1 MTNERPASWR
11 MPSPKQMDKLARE
24 AARRRDVGQPGP
36 APNYSLPGEPWD
48 AVLANPRAP
57 LADQIV
63 ITEKASQAKDV
74 RAAIGSRYGDVLPA
88 EGHLFDLLEPEDVVP
103 AWKRWSPILLRPEG
117 LYGTRPAE
125 GGNKAAKLKAIRE
138 ALRTAKRVWLATDC
152 DREGQLIGQEILEH
166 YEYGGE
172 VMRVLFTAQDSQ
184 TIRDAFDR
192 AKPNTE
198 YSRLYAA
205 AVARRQADQIYNL
218 SLTRTATVIL
228 GQGARRVIGVGRV
241 KTPTLAIVCKR
252 ELEIRNFVPLAYF
265 EIVATAK
272 VAGGQFQMRHAPQ
285 DRIVKP
291 EIAQDV
297 VEAAEG
303 FDGALAVRVEDKRQV
318 PPKLH
323 DLPSLQKLCGSRF
336 GWSASKTLEVAQEL
350 YDGQGKKIITYPR
363 AEVRYLP
370 QSLITDV
377 PRIIAG
383 LRVGQSFSTMP
394 VPEPPVI
401 RRGVSGT
408 FYDKGLEGAS
418 HHAVI
423 PNINTIDKLP
433 EVWPRLSF
441 DEKKLFDVIARAYLA
456 AQMPDFRYRQTTATL
471 DVHGFEFRAA
481 GRQPIDLGWRAAF
494 PEWQPADE
502 KGDEAQLLPS
512 LHNGETAQLQ
522 DPKIESKE
530 TRPPPRYNEGTLIEA
545 MQNAWRFV
553 DDEVLRDRL
562 KEAKGIG
569 TPATRAEIIGG
580 LKKQGFL
587 IAQGKNIV
595 PTETGVSL
603 FDVLKQADPALVDPG
618 VTAQLEC
625 LLDDVVLGKQ
635 EMVGAIDA
643 VCDVAE
649 RIISKLKEG
658 AAAGVPS
665 LLGSAVGDGTRTYPP
680 TPAMKR
686 FADSLVRQK
695 GIKPPPGY
703 KTSISICRKFLSEHA
718 PKKSAGETAGELDPK
733 SVSPAQLLY
742 AKKLAQGDGLIIP
755 DDARVNSAAMSAWI
769 DTNRGKKRRKV
780 NRKTSNRPV
789 GSAAPQAAPKR
800 SRKRKVNA
808 DAASTAP
815 MSANSSRTPLR
826 IPYGN
831 KEVALKLGARYGSG
845 GWYAPPGVDLSAF
858 GERGWL
864 L

>member
-1 MTNERPASWR
+1 
-11 MPSPKQMDKLARE
+11 MP
-24 AARRRDVGQPGP
+24 
-36 APNYSLPGEPWD
+36 N
-48 AVLANPRAP
+48 
-57 LADQIV
+57 QIV
-63 ITEKASQAKDV
+63 ITEKTSQAKDV
-74 RAAIGSRYGDVLPA
+74 RAAVGSRYGNILPA

-103 AWKRWSPILLRPEG
+103 AWKHWSPILLRPEG
-117 LYGTRPAE
+117 LYDTRPAE

-166 YEYGGE
+166 YKYRGE

-184 TIRDAFDR
+184 TIRDAFGR

-198 YSRLYAA
+198 YARLYAA

-228 GQGARRVIGVGRV
+228 GRGVRRVIGVGRV

-265 EIVATAK
+265 EVVATAK

-285 DRIVKP
+285 DRIVRR
-291 EIAQDV
+291 EIAEDV
-297 VEAAEG
+297 VKAAEG
-303 FDGALAVRVEDKRQV
+303 FEGALAVRVEDKRQG

-370 QSLITDV
+370 ASLISDV
-377 PRIIAG
+377 PRILAG
-383 LRVGQSFSTMP
+383 LRVGQSFSTIP

-401 RRGVSGT
+401 RKGASGT

-423 PNINTIDKLP
+423 PNVNTIDKLRD
-433 EVWPRLSF
+433 VWPGLSS

-456 AQMPDFRYRQTTATL
+456 ALMPDFLYRQTTATL
-471 DVHGFEFRAA
+471 DVRGFEFRAA

-502 KGDEAQLLPS
+502 KGDEAQLLPP
-512 LHNGETAQLQ
+512 LHHGEPAQLQ
-522 DPKIESKE
+522 EPKVEDKE

-553 DDEVLRDRL
+553 DDEALRERL

-569 TPATRAEIIGG
+569 TPATRAEIISG
-580 LKKQGFL
+580 LKKQSFL

-595 PTETGVSL
+595 PTETGLSL
-603 FDVLKQADPALVDPG
+603 FGILKQADPALVDPG

-625 LLDDVVLGKQ
+625 LLDDVVVGKQ

-649 RIISKLKEG
+649 RIIGRLKESGTPLRGDVVGNG
-658 AAAGVPS
+658 AAA
-665 LLGSAVGDGTRTYPP
+665 YPP

-686 FADSLVRQK
+686 FADSLSRK

-718 PKKSAGETAGELDPK
+718 PKRADGETAGRLDPK
-733 SVSPAQLLY
+733 PASPAQLLY
-742 AKKLAQGDGLIIP
+742 ATKIALGKGVVIP
-755 DDARVNSAAMSAWI
+755 DEAKASSAAMGAWI
-769 DTNRGKKRRKV
+769 DSNKGTQRRKSG
-780 NRKTSNRPV
+780 RKIADKMTKSIARQ
-789 GSAAPQAAPKR
+789 STAPAKK
-800 SRKRKVNA
+800 SRKRK
-808 DAASTAP
+808 AAAAAGASMPAQPNPATE
-815 MSANSSRTPLR
+815 TPLR

-831 KEVALKLGARYGSG
+831 KDVALKLGARYRSG
-845 GWYAPPGVDLSAF
+845 GWYAPAGVETGPF
-858 GERGWL
+858 EERGWL
-864 L
+864 

>member
-718 PKKSAGETAGELDPK
+718 PKKSAGETAGKLDPK

>member
-1 MTNERPASWR
+1 MFAIRSHAVEFILPNEP
-11 MPSPKQMDKLARE
+11 
-24 AARRRDVGQPGP
+24 DVP
-36 APNYSLPGEPWD
+36 E
-48 AVLANPRAP
+48 
-57 LADQIV
+57 QIV
-63 ITEKASQAKDV
+63 ITEKTSQAKDV
-74 RAAIGSRYGDVLPA
+74 RSAVGFRYGEILPA

-117 LYGTRPAE
+117 LYDTCPAT

-138 ALRTAKRVWLATDC
+138 ALRSAKRVWLATDC

-166 YEYGGE
+166 YKYRGV

-184 TIRDAFDR
+184 TICDAFGR
-192 AKPNTE
+192 AKPNAE
-198 YSRLYAA
+198 YARLYAA

-218 SLTRTATVIL
+218 SLTRTATVLL
-228 GQGARRVIGVGRV
+228 GKGARRVIGVGRV

-252 ELEIRNFVPLAYF
+252 ELEIRDFVPLAYF
-265 EIVATAK
+265 EVVATAK
-272 VAGGQFQMRHAPQ
+272 VDGGRFQMRHAPQ
-285 DRIVKP
+285 DRIVRR
-291 EIAQDV
+291 EIAEEV
-297 VEAAEG
+297 LKAAKG
-303 FDGALAVRVEDKRQV
+303 FEGALAVRVEDKHQG

-323 DLPSLQKLCGSRF
+323 DLPSLQKLCSSRF
-336 GWSASKTLEVAQEL
+336 GWPARETLDIAQEL
-350 YDGQGKKIITYPR
+350 YDGPGKKIITYPR

-370 QSLITDV
+370 QSLISDV
-377 PRIIAG
+377 PRMLAG
-383 LRVGQSFSTMP
+383 LRARQSFSAIRLP
-394 VPEPPVI
+394 DPPVI
-401 RRGVSGT
+401 RRGASGT
-408 FYDKGLEGAS
+408 FYDKGLESAS

-423 PNINTIDKLP
+423 PNVNTIDKLP
-433 EVWPRLSF
+433 EIWPRLSS

-456 AQMPDFRYRQTTATL
+456 ALMPDFRYRQTTATL
-471 DVHGFEFRAA
+471 DVRGFEFRSA

-502 KGDEAQLLPS
+502 KGDEAQLLPL

-522 DPKIESKE
+522 DPIVEDKE

-553 DDEVLRDRL
+553 EDEILRDRL

-595 PTETGVSL
+595 PTETGLSL
-603 FDVLKQADPALVDPG
+603 FGILKQADPALVDPG

-625 LLDDVVLGKQ
+625 LLDDVVVGKQ

-649 RIISKLKEG
+649 RIIGRLKESATAGGTPLRGDVVGNG
-658 AAAGVPS
+658 AAA
-665 LLGSAVGDGTRTYPP
+665 YPP

-686 FADSLVRQK
+686 FADSLSRK

-703 KTSISICRKFLSEHA
+703 KTSISICRKFLSDHA
-718 PKKSAGETAGELDPK
+718 PKKADGQAAGRLDPK
-733 SVSPAQLLY
+733 PASPAQLLY
-742 AKKLAQGDGLIIP
+742 ATKIALGKGVVIP
-755 DDARVNSAAMSAWI
+755 DEAKANSAAMAAWI
-769 DTNRGKKRRKV
+769 DSNKGTKRRKSG
-780 NRKTSNRPV
+780 RKTAYKPARSI
-789 GSAAPQAAPKR
+789 SPQSTSPTKR
-800 SRKRKVNA
+800 SRKCKA
-808 DAASTAP
+808 DAVEATPALP
-815 MSANSSRTPLR
+815 NLGTGTPLR

-831 KEVALKLGARYGSG
+831 KEVAMKLGARYGST

-858 GERGWL
+858 GECGWL
-864 L
+864 